1 MNKNIAGYDII
12 EMIGKGGTST
22 VFKCIDPI
30 SGNIFAIKLFDVTSQ
45 PTDSLRESIA
55 KHWEQEVQLLEQLVH
70 PSIIRVIGSG
80 YDQENPYI
88 VLEYIDR
95 LKEPTLNWKST
106 VSTMLQTAQAL
117 EYSHSLGI
125 IHRDIKPTN
134 ILIFGNVDHPRVK
147 VSDFGIAMEMA
158 DINSSQPLSDMSGS
172 CHYISPELIDG
183 REVGPSTDLYGLGL
197 VSYELLTG
205 KKAFDGDSPS
215 QVFGSILIDEPIKPS
230 AYDPSIPAF
239 LDKIVLR
246 LLRKNP
252 EERYQSASELVADL
266 NGLMESD
273 FAGPL
278 PTRMLL
284 RFSQMAPSIGRQ
296 QELSMLKKDLADSIE
311 GDLTS
316 RLIVGPVG
324 MGKSRLVSEISS
336 ISKAWGFKLT
346 SLACTPDQKENP
358 FSLLSKL
365 SQKLEKNLKHQ
376 QHADIDSSVFPV
388 NPFSNEPYCE
398 MWTILLN
405 LLYANQDRKPLLV
418 AIDDIHHCDPQSL
431 AVIDK
436 LLETS
441 WKAKIM
447 FIFTANSE
455 YLNPKE
461 LPNQVCEKAKSLGK
475 LIKLYPL
482 ENYQILEIVKS
493 TFGTDCIP
501 ETLQSFLFNES
512 SGNPL
517 YLEELL
523 RSQVSLGNIE
533 AIGKELILKTD
544 TLQPPDSLMKLQGI
558 SISALNESTDEL
570 LRIAAIIGPSFTASL
585 LAEASSRPIPE
596 VLRAIEDA
604 INNMVIE
611 ELAEEGISVYSF
623 RNNRVRKNL
632 IATMNSRMLAIVH
645 DQAAKAI
652 IKIHDKNIDNHIDEI
667 AEHYLSGTKPQM
679 AVPYLLE
686 SSRKHLERFN
696 PGKSYDMAVKALELS
711 QDDSD
716 NTFESYICL
725 AQVHI
730 QQYQATKA
738 YENALKANELGGRLP
753 LLSALNKSRAETVLI
768 ESLSLLGR
776 YTESIKTAEKA
787 LELATSVSSR
797 IVSRLE
803 ATIAQDGA
811 HIDVAA
817 AEKHAQKA
825 IESAGE
831 FVSEKVHAMT
841 VLSQITERKGS
852 IEEASKILDHAIEL
866 GLEVD
871 SKMPS
876 LAQLEQSKIMLF
888 HQCQKRSGLEYLAR
902 AEESAKICQNPG
914 LLLLCNIAKGQ
925 LQFYDGQTEES
936 MNIFSSCEKNVRE
949 SGNLPNLS
957 LILYY
962 LSRSALFFGDL
973 ATANRKLI
981 EAREIQN
988 RTGWTMLKSIL
999 ALEIDISLASN
1010 DLMRSSQSLKDYQT
1024 KALKSNPEVEG
1035 EIRYSIACS
1044 KLENMKKN
1052 HQQAYKLAFKA
1063 YELANTSGL
1072 LLSLINCQIQ
1082 ISDILTALIMENSK
1096 AGYISGNA
1104 FDTAVSM
1111 LDDGFITAIQSG
1123 FKMPVINCTTARGR
1137 LLFAQA
1143 RVDTSKASELFDQAN
1158 SEYEKARLLAIES
1171 GNIRL
1176 ATNIESEKTSLS
1188 SGG

>member
-22 VFKCIDPI
+22 VYKCLDPI
-30 SGNIFAIKLFDVTSQ
+30 SGNIYAIKLFDMASQ
-45 PTDSLRESIA
+45 PTEYLKETIA
-55 KHWEQEVQLLEQLVH
+55 RHWEQEVQLLEQLVH

-80 YDQENPYI
+80 YDQQNPYI
-88 VLEYIDR
+88 VLEYIER

-106 VSTMLQTAQAL
+106 VSAMLQVAQAL

-125 IHRDIKPTN
+125 IHRDVKPTN
-134 ILIFGNVDHPRVK
+134 VLIFGNVDHPRVK
-147 VSDFGIAMEMA
+147 VSDFGIAMEIS
-158 DINSSQPLSDMSGS
+158 DINSNQPLSDMSGS

-183 REVGPSTDLYGLGL
+183 REISPATDLYGLGL

-205 KKAFDGDSPS
+205 KKAFDGESPS
-215 QVFGSILIDEPIKPS
+215 QVFGAILIDEPIKPS
-230 AYDPSIPAF
+230 VYDPSIPAF

-296 QELSMLKKDLADSIE
+296 QELAMLKKDLADSIE
-311 GDLTS
+311 GELTS
-316 RLIVGPVG
+316 RLIIGPVG

-358 FSLLSKL
+358 FSLLSRL

-376 QHADIDSSVFPV
+376 QPVEQDSSVLPA

-398 MWTILLN
+398 MWTILIN
-405 LLYANQDRKPLLV
+405 LLYANQERKPLLV
-418 AIDDIHHCDPQSL
+418 TIDDIHHCDAQSL
-431 AVIDK
+431 EVMNK
-436 LLETS
+436 LQEAS
-441 WKAKIM
+441 WKVKIM

-461 LPNQVCEKAKSLGK
+461 LPNQFCEKSKALGK

-493 TFGTDCIP
+493 TFGTDHIP
-501 ETLQSFLFNES
+501 EALQSFLFNES

-523 RSQVSLGNIE
+523 RSLVSQGNIE

-544 TLQPPDSLMKLQGI
+544 SLQPPDSLMKLQGI

-570 LRIAAIIGPSFTASL
+570 LRIAAIIGSSFTASL
-585 LAEASSRPIPE
+585 LAEASSRPMPE
-596 VLRAIEDA
+596 ILRAIEDA

-611 ELAEEGISVYSF
+611 ELVDEGIEVYSF
-623 RNNRVRKNL
+623 RNNRVRRNL
-632 IATMNSRMLAIVH
+632 IATMNQRLLAIVH

-652 IKIHDKNIDNHIDEI
+652 IKIHDRNIDNHIDEI
-667 AEHYLSGTKPQM
+667 AEHYLAGTKPQM

-711 QDDSD
+711 RDDSD

-730 QQYQATKA
+730 QQYQANKA
-738 YENALKANELGGRLP
+738 YDNAQKANELAGRLP
-753 LLSALNKSRAETVLI
+753 LLSSLNRARADTVLI

-776 YTESIKTAEKA
+776 YTESIKTAERA
-787 LELATSVSSR
+787 LELASSVSNR
-797 IVSRLE
+797 IASRLE

-811 HIDVAA
+811 HIDVSA

-841 VLSQITERKGS
+841 VLSQITERKGA
-852 IEEASKILDHAIEL
+852 IEEASKILDKAVEF

-871 SKMPS
+871 AKMPS
-876 LAQLEQSKIMLF
+876 LAQLELSKIMLF
-888 HQCQKRSGLEYLAR
+888 HQCQKRTGLEYLSR

-936 MNIFSSCEKNVRE
+936 MNIFSSCEKIVRDF
-949 SGNLPNLS
+949 GNLPNLS

-962 LSRSALFFGDL
+962 ISRSALFFGDL

-1010 DLMRSSQSLKDYQT
+1010 DMMRSSQSLKDYQT

-1035 EIRYSIACS
+1035 EIRFNIACS
-1044 KLENMKKN
+1044 KLENAKKN

-1063 YELANTSGL
+1063 YELASSSGL
-1072 LLSLINCQIQ
+1072 LLSLINSQIQ
-1082 ISDILTALIMENSK
+1082 ISDIIAASIRENAK
-1096 AGYISGNA
+1096 TGYISGNA
-1104 FDTAVSM
+1104 YDTAISM
-1111 LDDGFITAIQSG
+1111 LDEGFITAIQSG
-1123 FKMPVINCTTARGR
+1123 FKMPVINCTMARGR

-1143 RVDTSKASELFDQAN
+1143 CVDTVKTSELIDQAN

-1176 ATNIESEKTSLS
+1176 ATNIESEKTLLS